1 MSPWLYTYIN
11 TEQMK
16 PEEIPPELEETE
28 PVSVRML
35 SVLEASLCSQVTH
48 IPMSLDDAA
57 RFEQVSVT

>member
-1 MSPWLYTYIN
+1 
-11 TEQMK
+11 MK